1 MEIVMGTSET
11 MVQEA
16 VEKFRST
23 ANGQVVLVLQGGGAL
38 GAYQVGVYEAL
49 HESGVEPDWVV
60 GTSIGAIN
68 ASIIAGN
75 KPQDRLTKLN
85 EFWSRMERRICWPF
99 IPTWTGI
106 SDTWSY
112 WSTLVSG
119 ISGFFEPNL
128 PAFCGAHIP
137 LGIDR
142 AGFYLTT
149 ALRQTLGELV
159 DFSIIN
165 KRSPRL
171 TVGAANVCTSMMNYF
186 DSRVTEITTEHI
198 MASGALPPAFPAI
211 CIDGE
216 YFWDGGI
223 LSNTPTEVIFDDN
236 PRRNSLIFAVHL
248 WNPTGPEPQSI
259 WEVLHRQKDVQYSSR
274 IASHISRQQQT
285 HRLRHVVSELA
296 RYLPDDVRKSDA
308 VRELAGYGCVTQMHV
323 VRLLAPRLQNE
334 NHTKDIDF
342 SPSGISMRREAGY
355 EATMR
360 ALKQS
365 PWQGKF
371 DPIEGVI
378 LHEAMPDLA
387 IAAE

>member
-1 MEIVMGTSET
+1 MT
-11 MVQEA
+11 
-16 VEKFRST
+16 R
-23 ANGQVVLVLQGGGAL
+23 
-38 GAYQVGVYEAL
+38 
-49 HESGVEPDWVV
+49 
-60 GTSIGAIN
+60 
-68 ASIIAGN
+68 
-75 KPQDRLTKLN
+75 DRLAKLN
-85 EFWSRMERRICWPF
+85 EFWSRVERRIGWPF

-106 SDTWSY
+106 SDAWSY
-112 WSTLVSG
+112 WSTLVGG
-119 ISGFFEPNL
+119 ISGFFEPNW
-128 PAFCGAHIP
+128 PAFWGAHIP
-137 LGIDR
+137 LGVDR

-159 DFSIIN
+159 DFPIIN

-171 TVGAANVCTSMMNYF
+171 TVGAANVRTSMMHYF
-186 DSRVTEITTEHI
+186 DSRMSEIAAEHI

-211 CIDGE
+211 RIDGE

-223 LSNTPTEVIFDDN
+223 LSNTPTEVIFDDY

-248 WNPTGPEPQSI
+248 WNPTGPEPQSM
-259 WEVLHRQKDVQYSSR
+259 WEVLNRQKDIQYSSR
-274 IASHISRQQQT
+274 IASHISRQQQA
-285 HRLRHVVSELA
+285 HRLRHVVSQLV
-296 RYLPDDVRKSDA
+296 RYLPADLRESEA

-323 VRLLAPRLQNE
+323 VRLLAPRLKNE

-342 SPSGISMRREAGY
+342 TPSGIRMRREAGF

-360 ALKQS
+360 ALKQC